1 MKKIIY
7 LPILI
12 VVILISYI
20 NVCNATNITLPW
32 SYSFT
37 GCATDTDYPVGV
49 TGVCGSNSTVYTTVT
64 NLTCSATGNQ
74 TVTAANYSGGAGER
88 GWRRWICGGTDGS
101 NTNTSGSMS
110 LNFNSEPEIWV
121 RYYTRFQ
128 AGSTT
133 PVTWPTGSARYAK
146 LVYIRPFGSGSV
158 FDLSGTDSMSMTT
171 QSGGGIGAGASFS
184 LCSSCGWNTL
194 NPNGASGNN
203 GYNLGDG
210 SWHAIEFHFKNQSG
224 SGTYDGVFDVWIDGV
239 QKSHTT
245 GINWDRSY
253 TAGIDSLQFMINQ
266 TIVNNTTPMY
276 NDIDD
281 IEISN
286 TGYIGAIRPSPPK
299 NAR

>member
-20 NVCNATNITLPW
+20 NVCNATTITLPW
-32 SYSFT
+32 SMSFV
-37 GCATDTDYPVGV
+37 GCSADTQYPSGASA
-49 TGVCGSNSTVYTTVT
+49 CGTNSTVYTNV
-64 NLTCSATGNQ
+64 NIGACVSTGNEI
-74 TVTAANYSGGAGER
+74 TSAANYPGGAGGR
-88 GWRRWICGGTDGS
+88 GWRRWMCGGTAGS
-101 NTNTSGSMS
+101 NTSTTGSMTID
-110 LNFNSEPEIWV
+110 LNNEPEIWV

-128 AGSTT
+128 AGMTS
-133 PVTWPTGSARYAK
+133 PATWPQGAARYLK

-158 FDLSGTDSMSMTT
+158 FDLSGTDGMTMTT

-224 SGTYDGVFDVWIDGV
+224 SGTYDGVFDVWMDGV

-245 GINWDRSY
+245 GINWDSSY
-253 TAGIDSLQFMINQ
+253 TAGIASLQFMINQ
-266 TIVNNTTPMY
+266 TIVNNPTAMY
-276 NDIDD
+276 NDVDD

-286 TGYIGAIRPSPPK
+286 TGPIGAIRPSPPK